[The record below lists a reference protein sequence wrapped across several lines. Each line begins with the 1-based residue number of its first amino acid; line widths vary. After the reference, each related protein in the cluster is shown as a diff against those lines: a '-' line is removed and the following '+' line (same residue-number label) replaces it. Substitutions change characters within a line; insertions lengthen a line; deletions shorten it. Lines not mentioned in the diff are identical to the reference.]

1 MPNSTLKPPKSILE
15 IFIFVCNDF
24 KLTQTFL
31 KFIFTIIFVPPQ
43 NNKRNMKTSKY
54 TKVAVIIM
62 VVLFVVISVMSCTV
76 HTHST
81 GSGKIPPGQA
91 KKMSGSQS
99 AKAYAPGQ
107 QKKH

>member
-1 MPNSTLKPPKSILE
+1 MNQLKQD
-15 IFIFVCNDF
+15 FVCNDF
-24 KLTQTFL
+24 KLSESFL
-31 KFIFTIIFVPPQ
+31 KLIFPIIFVAPQ
-43 NNKRNMKTSKY
+43 KNKENMKTSKY

-62 VVLFVVISVMSCTV
+62 VILFVVISVVSCSV

-91 KKMSGSQS
+91 KKMSGSKS

-107 QKKH
+107 QKK